1 MLLAHSKVTAH
12 CEPITVILAEVEAP
26 ELAALLGFV
35 YTGSATVPRM
45 RLDAFLRAAEALRI
59 RLPPVPVMTTCSEQ
73 TTDCKLEDVKDVKVS
88 PKYLQCDQYPWY
100 RSRRLSYENP
110 FDRKESYVRIFS
122 TDEANRNVFRNIGA
136 LHEINNPGP
145 SFNPGCPSAW
155 SIGGFSHQDR
165 AGDPS
170 ADKNHGSMI
179 LADKNPVI
187 APSNDSSF
195 SVYQRGAC
203 LPGGPSSEG
212 YAAPDTLERVRT
224 GYERLHMSCPTE
236 KPMMNED
243 VVLAGGPGGPGGEP
257 CGTARDECPYQGTI
271 PLSSL
276 QSSAASAAAATATAS
291 QTTRSFEMLDYA
303 SQTSAGEDLSCGES
317 CCRWRTARRHVANRV
332 TASPW
337 RQIVRPHHSP
347 RMPRPIPV
355 PVQRHV
361 DDVSTRR
368 GQILAHVFASES
380 RRSIYDIGRSTT
392 ILIFNFI
399 FVWKFKWYIY
409 PRMKNAISEC

>member
-59 RLPPVPVMTTCSEQ
+59 RLPPVPGMTTCGEQ
-73 TTDCKLEDVKDVKVS
+73 AANCKLEDVKDVKVS

-100 RSRRLSYENP
+100 RSKRLSYEEP
-110 FDRKESYVRIFS
+110 YDKKESYIRIFH
-122 TDEANRNVFRNIGA
+122 TDDVHRNVFRDIGA
-136 LHEINNPGP
+136 LHEVNNPGP
-145 SFNPGCPSAW
+145 SFGAGCPSAW
-155 SIGGFSHQDR
+155 SPGGFSHQDR
-165 AGDPS
+165 ATGDPS

-187 APSNDSSF
+187 APSNESSF
-195 SVYQRGAC
+195 SMYQRGTC
-203 LPGGPSSEG
+203 LPGGPPAEG
-212 YAAPDTLERVRT
+212 YAAGPDTLEKIRM
-224 GYERLHMSCPTE
+224 GYERLHMSCTTE
-236 KPMMNED
+236 KPLMNED
-243 VVLAGGPGGPGGEP
+243 VLAGGSEGES
-257 CGTARDECPYQGTI
+257 CGTVRDECPYQSAI

-276 QSSAASAAAATATAS
+276 QCATATAG

-347 RMPRPIPV
+347 RTPRSIPA
-355 PVQRHV
+355 VQRHT
-361 DDVSTRR
+361 DDVSTRQANISPR
-368 GQILAHVFASES
+368 ARLEIVDRYE
-380 RRSIYDIGRSTT
+380 IGR
-392 ILIFNFI
+392 FD
-399 FVWKFKWYIY
+399 
-409 PRMKNAISEC
+409 

>member
-1 MLLAHSKVTAH
+1 MLIISKCCFRLQEVLLAHSKVTAH

-59 RLPPVPVMTTCSEQ
+59 RLPPVPVLTTCGEQ
-73 TTDCKLEDVKDVKVS
+73 SADCKLEDVKDVKVS

-110 FDRKESYVRIFS
+110 FDRKESYRIFP
-122 TDEANRNVFRNIGA
+122 TDDVNRNVFRDIGA
-136 LHEINNPGP
+136 FHEVNNPGP
-145 SFNPGCPSAW
+145 SFGPGCPSAW
-155 SIGGFSHQDR
+155 PIGSFLHQDR
-165 AGDPS
+165 ATGDPS
-170 ADKNHGSMI
+170 ADKNHGSMM

-187 APSNDSSF
+187 APSNESSF
-195 SVYQRGAC
+195 SIYQRGPC
-203 LPGGPSSEG
+203 LPGGPSTEG
-212 YAAPDTLERVRT
+212 YVGPDTLEKVRT
-224 GYERLHMSCPTE
+224 GYERLHMSCSTE

-243 VVLAGGPGGPGGEP
+243 VLAGGSRGGES
-257 CGTARDECPYQGTI
+257 CGTSGTRDECPYQGTL

-276 QSSAASAAAATATAS
+276 QCATTTAG
-291 QTTRSFEMLDYA
+291 QTRSFEMLDYA

-347 RMPRPIPV
+347 RNPRPIPAL
-355 PVQRHV
+355 QRHA
-361 DDVSTRR
+361 DDVSTQQANISPRVR
-368 GQILAHVFASES
+368 LEIVDRL
-380 RRSIYDIGRSTT
+380 RP
-392 ILIFNFI
+392 ILILNFI
-399 FVWKFKWYIY
+399 YLKI
-409 PRMKNAISEC
+409 